1 MVDRSIP
8 KARSARASLRQA
20 KDKTPL
26 TGSDVSEGTLR
37 ASGVRYKEG

>member
-1 MVDRSIP
+1 MVERSIP
-8 KARSARASLRQA
+8 KARRARASLRQA

-37 ASGVRYKEG
+37 ASGVLYKEG